1 MLARHGQFADQRG
14 ASSDLTSGARRRS
27 VSGVSVDD
35 APGAPT
41 PGRPNQRSPIAS
53 LGGTIGRL
61 PRYLVLA
68 RDLLRDPKIG
78 RWRKAGLAASLA
90 YVASPIDLV
99 PGLIPVAGQL
109 DDLAALL
116 LGIRTALRG
125 SSRGAAEAHLHAAGL
140 APEDLDRDLANVRVA
155 AGWIAR
161 RVGKAGA
168 RAAAISAR
176 VSARVGKAS
185 AIGAAKLLGMGARGA
200 RTLAAG
206 AAKRER

>member
-1 MLARHGQFADQRG
+1 VTKSETGVAPARQP
-14 ASSDLTSGARRRS
+14 
-27 VSGVSVDD
+27 D
-35 APGAPT
+35 AP
-41 PGRPNQRSPIAS
+41 SPIAA
-53 LGGTIGRL
+53 LGGTFGRL

-68 RDLLRDPKIG
+68 RDLLRDPG
-78 RWRKAGLAASLA
+78 VSRWRKAGLAASLA

-125 SSRGAAEAHLHAAGL
+125 SGPGGGEAHLRAAGL
-140 APEDLDRDLANVRVA
+140 TAADLDRDLANVRAA
-155 AGWIAR
+155 AGWIAN
-161 RVGKAGA
+161 RVGKATVKAA
-168 RAAAISAR
+168 RISAR
-176 VSARVGKAS
+176 AGKAS

-206 AAKRER
+206 AAKRAR